1 MPGADRASQFMPFA
15 ALKGFEEALKEKER
29 IEVEKVLL
37 SEESLEYLDYQLSL
51 LKVGDMVTV
60 IYFEKGAYISR
71 TGLVSRLK
79 KDARY
84 LTVVTTDISFD
95 DIREIKGI

>member
-1 MPGADRASQFMPFA
+1 MPRADRASQFMPFA
-15 ALKGFEEALKEKER
+15 ALKGFEEALREKEH

-60 IYFEKGAYISR
+60 IYFEKGAYFSR
-71 TGLVSRLK
+71 TGLISKIK

-84 LTVVTTDISFD
+84 LTVVTTDICFD
-95 DIREIKGI
+95 DIREIREI

>member
-1 MPGADRASQFMPFA
+1 MPRADRASQFMPFA
-15 ALKGFEEALKEKER
+15 ALKGFEEALREKER

-37 SEESLEYLDYQLSL
+37 SEETLEYLDYQLSL

-60 IYFEKGAYISR
+60 IYFEKGAYFSR
-71 TGLVSRLK
+71 TGLISKIK

-84 LTVVTTDISFD
+84 LTVVTTDICFD
-95 DIREIKGI
+95 DIREIREI

>member
-1 MPGADRASQFMPFA
+1 MPRADRASQFMPFA
-15 ALKGFEEALKEKER
+15 ALKGFEEALREKER

-37 SEESLEYLDYQLSL
+37 SEENLEYLDYQLSL

-60 IYFEKGAYISR
+60 IYFEKGAYFSR
-71 TGLVSRLK
+71 TGLISKIK

-84 LTVVTTDISFD
+84 LTVVTTDICFD
-95 DIREIKGI
+95 DIREIREI